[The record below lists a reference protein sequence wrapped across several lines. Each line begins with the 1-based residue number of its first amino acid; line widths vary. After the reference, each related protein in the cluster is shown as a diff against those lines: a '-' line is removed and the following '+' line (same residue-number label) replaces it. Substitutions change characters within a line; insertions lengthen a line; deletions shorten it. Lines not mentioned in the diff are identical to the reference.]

1 MKETLLK
8 VENLK
13 VNFDSYL
20 GEAEVLDNVSFNIKK
35 NSWFGLAGES
45 GCGKSVTAFSILKL
59 LPESAKVK
67 NGKIL
72 FKGVNILKKGE
83 RQMQKVRGREIS
95 IVFQEP
101 QEALNPSM
109 RIGDHIVET
118 LKIHRRISSRDAKE
132 YAIDMLGRVKISYP
146 KARFRQYPH
155 ELSGG
160 MQQRVC
166 IALALLCSPSLLI
179 ADEFT
184 TSLDVTV
191 EEEIIDL
198 VLDLQKEINM
208 SVLFITHDLALIYK
222 SCDYVTIMYA
232 GQVVENGMVDKV
244 FKSPSHPYTKALLDS
259 IPTVTEDKKR
269 LKSISGSVP
278 SLINP
283 PKGCRFHTRCKYKIS
298 GVCDK
303 NFPKSTRLS
312 DGHKVWCHLLK

>member
-1 MKETLLK
+1 MNETLLE

-20 GEAEVLDNVSFNIKK
+20 GEAEVLDNVSFNVKK

-45 GCGKSVTAFSILKL
+45 GCGKTVTAFSILKL
-59 LPESAKVK
+59 LPESAKFK
-67 NGKIL
+67 GGKIL
-72 FKGVNILKKGE
+72 FKGDNILKKSE
-83 RQMQKVRGREIS
+83 RQMQKIRGKEIS

-118 LKIHRRISSRDAKE
+118 LKIHRRISSRDAKK
-132 YAIDMLGRVKISYP
+132 YAIDMLDRVKISYP
-146 KARFRQYPH
+146 KSRFRQYPH

-166 IALALLCSPSLLI
+166 IALALLSSPSLLI

-222 SCDYVTIMYA
+222 SCDYVAIMYA
-232 GQVVENGMVDKV
+232 GQIVEKGRTDEV
-244 FKSPSHPYTKALLDS
+244 FKNPAHPYTKALLDS
-259 IPTVTEDKKR
+259 VPTISKGRKR
-269 LKSISGSVP
+269 LKSISGFVP

-283 PKGCRFHTRCKYKIS
+283 PKGCRFHTRCKHKIL
-298 GVCDK
+298 GICDK
-303 NFPKSTRLS
+303 SFPKGIRLS
-312 DGHKVWCHLLK
+312 DEHQIWCHLLK